1 MKSQASFLTMFPR
14 MQHINFRSV
23 LARLFSTKI
32 DPWICLQCL
41 QTSAKT
47 TVVNL
52 QNTLLI
58 FMTFHIALLLKKEL
72 LYRMS
77 STTVSGDSCYDE
89 EVMEWV
95 MDEVVINTSYNHV
108 VIFSNKSYSS
118 YKIIFSLYEYIYVYV
133 NHF

>member
-1 MKSQASFLTMFPR
+1 
-14 MQHINFRSV
+14 
-23 LARLFSTKI
+23 
-32 DPWICLQCL
+32 
-41 QTSAKT
+41 
-47 TVVNL
+47 
-52 QNTLLI
+52 
-58 FMTFHIALLLKKEL
+58 
-72 LYRMS
+72 MS

-118 YKIIFSLYEYIYVYV
+118 YKIIFILYECIYVYS